1 MTKEDFKKKFR
12 KDSLNLLK
20 RVSNLPTYKIEKI
33 ILNQIY
39 QLIEEKKAQNIML
52 YIPLKLEVNLYPL
65 IKKLRK
71 EGKNILV
78 PFMELSS
85 FRLVKYRLPLKT
97 KKFGIKEP
105 NYSNQY
111 RIKKIDIAIVPII
124 GIDKT
129 YRRIG
134 FGKGI
139 YDRFFEKEYKNIEQ
153 TIFVAKKICYSSREI
168 TNHYDIKAD
177 VIISS

>member
-33 ILNQIY
+33 ILSQLY
-39 QLIEEKKAQNIML
+39 QTITDKKAKNIML

-65 IKKLRK
+65 INKLRK
-71 EGKNILV
+71 EGKNIFV

-111 RIKKIDIAIVPII
+111 RVKKIDIAIVPII

-139 YDRFFEKEYKNIEQ
+139 YDRFFEQENKNIQE
-153 TIFVAKKICYSSREI
+153 TIFVTKKLCYSSIEI
-168 TNHYDIKAD
+168 TNDYDIRAD
-177 VIISS
+177 IIISA